1 VSEIPEGELDAALDA
16 ALRNS
21 RGAN

>member
-1 VSEIPEGELDAALDA
+1 MDMDMDA

-21 RGAN
+21 SSYGR